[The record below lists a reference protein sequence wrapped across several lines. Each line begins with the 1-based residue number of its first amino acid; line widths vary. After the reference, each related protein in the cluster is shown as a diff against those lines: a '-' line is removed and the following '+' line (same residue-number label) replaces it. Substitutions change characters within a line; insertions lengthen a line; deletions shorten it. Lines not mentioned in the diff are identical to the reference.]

1 MLKRLEQYAFRM
13 SRPAIQTPVR
23 RSIAFKLQVI
33 RSEVELPQKLE
44 ASLRSNRLHHD
55 LPDCLE
61 HILQRPLLSGND
73 GFRQHP
79 FDVAA
84 ASTLA
89 ERFFTPWALNAVPSN
104 VSALRVIW
112 RRRELFCFTHIPA
125 VLEVAVPLHQGAC
138 LSPVRTPACDISAG
152 LGPRVTGTAYRCR
165 SWRHI
170 GERAHTVA
178 QLPFFSLS
186 QTFPTEP

>member
-1 MLKRLEQYAFRM
+1 M

-33 RSEVELPQKLE
+33 RSEVELPQRLE

-61 HILQRPLLSGND
+61 HIPRGPLLSGNE

-84 ASTLA
+84 ASTGRALFHTMGAQRRSEHRLSVECHLA
-89 ERFFTPWALNAVPSN
+89 QAQTLLFHACMRHLGRSRTAGDRHGLPLQVLAPHRRANSHSCSVALS
-104 VSALRVIW
+104 
-112 RRRELFCFTHIPA
+112 
-125 VLEVAVPLHQGAC
+125 
-138 LSPVRTPACDISAG
+138 
-152 LGPRVTGTAYRCR
+152 
-165 SWRHI
+165 
-170 GERAHTVA
+170 
-178 QLPFFSLS
+178 FSLS
-186 QTFPTEP
+186 NVPGRAVEELLRLATGDRLQGYFAA